1 MCNRKTFLLPFLCFL
16 YIILFFSCAKKKI
29 LTETEID
36 WLKQNDS
43 IIVALCPY
51 YPPYQFIDDNNT
63 IEGIF
68 IEYLSLIEDKID
80 HKFKRKYYSEWPKL
94 MKDARG
100 NNIDIIIEIERT
112 PSRETYLNF
121 YSHLFK
127 SNHIIVTRK
136 DVTTNKKITDFN
148 NQQIVIPQDFA
159 IIELLEKKYPD
170 IIFKENKNDLVCL
183 QNLNSGK
190 YDAYIGPKA
199 IANYLIN
206 TKKLNN
212 LKISSETDIPYIP
225 LIAVDKKNQ
234 VLNDIIK
241 KAILS
246 ISDSENQNIIENWL
260 YTETKPFYKRV
271 GFLIPFI
278 LFIASGSIFIL
289 GINFYLGH
297 IVKQRTKSLKIAKDE
312 AEKDNELKSAF
323 IQNIS
328 HEIRTPMNG
337 IIGFSKFLNK
347 EKVSNLEKI
356 KYSEIISNSSKQLM
370 NSMNNILEISELQTK
385 LVKLDPKKTDLQ
397 ELFDDIF
404 SLYETKAKEK
414 GIVLL
419 LNNSITEY
427 HRYIYIDKSK
437 LTKTIKGLI
446 ENAIKFTKKG
456 AILISCAIHKSS
468 LTVTVRDSGIGIKP
482 EDQKLIFKSFSQS
495 ENQIS
500 KKYGGLGIGLTLAKE
515 NTNLMKGKLSFSS
528 IPNKGSTFRLEIPF
542 AAFTSKN
549 NNNILPVISPDEI
562 KTKSYT
568 ILIAEDG
575 DINFLV
581 LKTILLKIENYDL
594 IIHRAHNG
602 KEATLFCKE
611 NDAIDLVFMDI
622 KMPEMNG
629 YDATKSIKQL
639 YPNLPVIAQTAY
651 TSDEDIQNAFN
662 AGCDDFISKPIVP
675 KTIKKIIHKYLPT
688 HSFQNS

>member
-1 MCNRKTFLLPFLCFL
+1 MCNRKTFLLPFLYFL
-16 YIILFFSCAKKKI
+16 YTILFFSCAKKKI

-100 NNIDIIIEIERT
+100 NKIDIIIEIERT
-112 PSRETYLNF
+112 PSRDTYLSF
-121 YSHLFK
+121 YSHLFE
-127 SNHIIVTRK
+127 SNHVIVTRK

-148 NQQIVIPQDFA
+148 KQQITIPQDFA
-159 IIELLEKKYPD
+159 ILELLEKEYPD

-212 LKISSETDIPYIP
+212 LQISSETDIPYIP
-225 LIAVDKKNQ
+225 LIAVDKKNK

-241 KAILS
+241 KAILA
-246 ISDSENQNIIENWL
+246 ISDSENQNILENWL
-260 YTETKPFYKRV
+260 YTETKPFYKRA

-278 LFIASGSIFIL
+278 LFMASGLIFIL
-289 GINFYLGH
+289 GINFYLGYK
-297 IVKQRTKSLKIAKDE
+297 VKQKTKSLKIAKDE
-312 AEKDNELKSAF
+312 AEKNNELKSAF

-337 IIGFSKFLNK
+337 IVGFSKFLN
-347 EKVSNLEKI
+347 ENTNNIEKI
-356 KYSEIISNSSKQLM
+356 EYSEIIANSSKQLM

-419 LNNSITEY
+419 LNNNIIEY
-427 HRYIYIDKSK
+427 HRFVYIDKSR
-437 LTKTIKGLI
+437 LNKTIKILV
-446 ENAIKFTKKG
+446 ENAIKYTKKG
-456 AILISCAIHKSS
+456 AILISCTIHKST
-468 LTVTVRDSGIGIKP
+468 LVVTIRDSGVGIKS
-482 EDQKLIFKSFSQS
+482 ENQKLIFKSFTQS

-515 NTNLMKGKLSFSS
+515 NTQLMKGKLSFSS

-542 AAFTSKN
+542 AIFTFKN
-549 NNNILPVISPDEI
+549 KNNILPVTLDKI
-562 KTKSYT
+562 KTYT

-581 LKTILLKIENYDL
+581 LKTILLKIENYDF

-602 KEATLFCKE
+602 KEATVFFE
-611 NDAIDLVFMDI
+611 EINTIDLVFMDI

-629 YDATKSIKQL
+629 YDATRWIKKL
-639 YPNLPVIAQTAY
+639 HPRLPVIAQTAY
-651 TSDEDIQNAFN
+651 TNNEDIQNAFN
-662 AGCDDFISKPIVP
+662 AGCDDFISKPIDP
-675 KTIKKIIHKYLPT
+675 KSIQKIIHKYLPT
-688 HSFQNS
+688 YSFLNY